1 MGLTGY
7 RLAVVMDED
16 DFVFLI
22 ERSVK
27 VAKREMGIDRIDSSN
42 IDEFIDSVAEVVFEE
57 IQKDHASAIVIKGRA
72 KGECYFISNKEQLID
87 FIKELGVFEEI
98 GLRIEGRS

>member
-27 VAKREMGIDRIDSSN
+27 VAKREMGIDSVDNSN
-42 IDEFIDSVAEVVFEE
+42 IDEFTNSVAEVVFEE
-57 IQKDHASAIVIKGRA
+57 IQKDRASAIVIKGRA
-72 KGECYFISNKEQLID
+72 KGECYFISNREQLVD
-87 FIKELGVFEEI
+87 FIKELRVFEEI
-98 GLRIEGRS
+98 GLSEGGE